1 MYKPNGDHTWGLFTA
16 VPGAFIIVINSLDS
30 PDNMLTNNEIYPWH
44 TSVGKDK
51 HSLSIG
57 LSIGTTKFKHER
69 NAIMQ
74 HQPCHGTM
82 HQTSNYIRS
91 GFLLNLLWVKT
102 LGEKFKFTTPG
113 ASWLHTR
120 STRSGS
126 LLPKTQPVCQS
137 LLHVSTA
144 SWTLCRT
151 YSFMHEVRSCS
162 FLWAVLAF
170 QVNLMDCS
178 LFFLLI
184 SRSWFANFS
193 NSSSQV
199 SNTAVHLCMIWLENE
214 FVWHE
219 CMSCKPCIYNLN
231 QGLAHTNSVTHI
243 GHHCPL
249 IYSTTASH
257 INTFTE

>member
-1 MYKPNGDHTWGLFTA
+1 
-16 VPGAFIIVINSLDS
+16 
-30 PDNMLTNNEIYPWH
+30 
-44 TSVGKDK
+44 
-51 HSLSIG
+51 
-57 LSIGTTKFKHER
+57 
-69 NAIMQ
+69 MQ

-162 FLWAVLAF
+162 FLWAVRVGLPGELDGLLSLLLAHLPQLVCKLF
-170 QVNLMDCS
+170 KLVIPGLKHCS
-178 LFFLLI
+178 APLHDLVRERVRLT
-184 SRSWFANFS
+184 W
-193 NSSSQV
+193 
-199 SNTAVHLCMIWLENE
+199 M
-214 FVWHE
+214 HE
-219 CMSCKPCIYNLN
+219 LQTMHIQLN